1 MKRRLLATIMLLAL
15 TPILASF
22 VLLPAPAHAAQK
34 SGSSPL
40 KLAIPSAPLTTAGG
54 TAAGTL
60 TNAVFKV
67 TSFANQN
74 GQLVA
79 NGTLTGT
86 MTTASGA
93 TQSVKTAA
101 TAVVNQASGTCQIL
115 DLTIGPINLNLLG
128 LVVQTNTIHLNI
140 TAQQGPGN
148 LLGNLLCAVAGL
160 LDNNGG
166 LGGLLGNLLNQLV
179 ADLNQILGQL

>member
-1 MKRRLLATIMLLAL
+1 MKRRVLAISMLLAL
-15 TPILASF
+15 LPLVASF
-22 VLLPAPAHAAQK
+22 VLLPGPAHAQQK
-34 SGSSPL
+34 TGSSPL
-40 KLAIPSAPLTTAGG
+40 KLPIASAPLTTTGG

-67 TSFANQN
+67 TGFANQG

-79 NGTLTGT
+79 TGTLTGT

-93 TQSVKTAA
+93 TQNVKTAA
-101 TAVVNQASGTCQIL
+101 TAPVNQATGSCTIL
-115 DLTIGPINLNLLG
+115 DLTIGPIYLNLLG
-128 LVVQTNTIHLNI
+128 LVVQTDTIHLTI

-166 LGGLLGNLLNQLV
+166 LSGLLGNLLNQLV
-179 ADLNQILGQL
+179 ADLNQIIAQL